1 MNTQS
6 LYNNTCS
13 MMLVYRPDVL
23 LHPAEVLELDITHI
37 GRLASGL
44 VKLFDRQLY
53 TDVTFLVS
61 GQPVGAH
68 RAVLA
73 SQSDYFDCLLY
84 GPMIEG
90 RASEITLKETPVEAF
105 RELVRFVYS
114 GSVASI
120 NLTVSSVHA
129 CV

>member
-1 MNTQS
+1 MI
-6 LYNNTCS
+6 
-13 MMLVYRPDVL
+13 LVYRPDVL
-23 LHPAEVLELDITHI
+23 LHPAEVLELHMTHI

>member
-1 MNTQS
+1 M
-6 LYNNTCS
+6 
-13 MMLVYRPDVL
+13 
-23 LHPAEVLELDITHI
+23 LELDITHI

-114 GSVASI
+114 GSVANVKERTIVCIIHWGHSG
-120 NLTVSSVHA
+120 L
-129 CV
+129 CVFFWCMHKP

>member
-1 MNTQS
+1 
-6 LYNNTCS
+6 
-13 MMLVYRPDVL
+13 MLVYRPDVL

-129 CV
+129 CNTIGEIDIDDDTA

>member
-1 MNTQS
+1 MV
-6 LYNNTCS
+6 
-13 MMLVYRPDVL
+13 LVYRPDVL

-37 GRLASGL
+37 GRLASRL

>member
-1 MNTQS
+1 
-6 LYNNTCS
+6 
-13 MMLVYRPDVL
+13 MLVYRPDVL